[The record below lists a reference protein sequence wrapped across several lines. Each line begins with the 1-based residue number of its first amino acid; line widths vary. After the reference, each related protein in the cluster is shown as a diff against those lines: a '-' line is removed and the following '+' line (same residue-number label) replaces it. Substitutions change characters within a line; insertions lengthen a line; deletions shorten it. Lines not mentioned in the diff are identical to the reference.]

1 MKYIRTQ
8 PCNNCPYRKD
18 APRRHWSAEEFKDL
32 LKNDKLEYGTTYGCH
47 KKDGHVCVGWLIDQ
61 DNRNLPSIMLRLSL
75 SKNNVTRKYMDRLHC
90 KSPMFK
96 SIKEMAK
103 ANYPEEF

>member
-1 MKYIRTQ
+1 MKYKRTQ
-8 PCNNCPYRKD
+8 PCNNCSYRLD
-18 APRRHWSAEEFKDL
+18 APLKLWDVEEFKDL
-32 LKNDKLEYGTTYGCH
+32 IRNDQIFLGTTYGCH

-61 DNRNLPSIMLRLSL
+61 DNRGIPSIMLRISL
-75 SKNNVTRKYMDRLHC
+75 SKHNITRDYMDKLHC

-96 SIKEMAK
+96 SIQEMAK